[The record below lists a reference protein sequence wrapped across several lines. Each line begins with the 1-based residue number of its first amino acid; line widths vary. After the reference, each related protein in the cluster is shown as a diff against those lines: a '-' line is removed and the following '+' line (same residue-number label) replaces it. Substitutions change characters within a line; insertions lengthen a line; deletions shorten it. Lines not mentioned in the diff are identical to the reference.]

1 MIHFMAK
8 GIFFL
13 GIVHFFSLNVLAEE
27 VAKKEQKGE
36 KLFRKYL
43 RKNCR
48 TTAMNFAQKHT
59 QKEWLKLKERNLFYV
74 EIHKQCHKLK
84 LTLSEGQENM
94 LYSFFM
100 MYAKDSGNYGE

>member
-1 MIHFMAK
+1 MK
-8 GIFFL
+8 
-13 GIVHFFSLNVLAEE
+13 V
-27 VAKKEQKGE
+27 QKGE

-48 TTAMNFAQKHT
+48 TTAINFAQKHT

-84 LTLSEGQENM
+84 LTLSEGKENM